1 MPFVKNSISY
11 NRVSSLGQVKSAAK
25 CLSKFYHFLSDF
37 NTENLHVTLPD
48 FHHGNAIIKKFE
60 EALTNGNRERLL
72 LAKPIINEISNIL
85 RGKYLFKDKEELI
98 DSMLNYLN
106 QTRKEEFIL
115 TNFDFVSE
123 EILVDDID
131 YYFSNVIAK
140 NSKTMSECRSL
151 RSNFGKTGTDG

>member
-1 MPFVKNSISY
+1 M
-11 NRVSSLGQVKSAAK
+11 
-25 CLSKFYHFLSDF
+25 
-37 NTENLHVTLPD
+37 
-48 FHHGNAIIKKFE
+48 
-60 EALTNGNRERLL
+60 
-72 LAKPIINEISNIL
+72 
-85 RGKYLFKDKEELI
+85 FKDKEELI